1 MAEKTGMRISG
12 VVENMSWLVG
22 TGQEIFGAGGG
33 QALADEVG
41 TPLLGRVPLD
51 PRLREAADA
60 GESVLESAPDSEAAA
75 AISTLAERV
84 QGVRQGRIRKA
95 LTVL

>member
-22 TGQEIFGAGGG
+22 TGQEIFGSGGG
-33 QALADEVG
+33 QVLADEVG
-41 TPLLGRVPLD
+41 STLLGRIPLD
-51 PRLREAADA
+51 PLLREAADA
-60 GESVLESAPDSEAAA
+60 GRSVLEWAPDSEAAG
-75 AISTLAERV
+75 AISALAERV